1 MNIKT
6 KAHLYA
12 FVTLFGLIGFATGF
26 VTGISWLSDH
36 YGAGPAVAIGFGL
49 PIGALFYWFIY
60 MHFRFEIDINRIR
73 AEIIAGPEA
82 KLSDAQDKP
91 RPTTTWDEFLDERK

>member
-1 MNIKT
+1 MNTNT
-6 KAHLYA
+6 KAHLYTI
-12 FVTLFGLIGFATGF
+12 VTLFGVIGFMAGF
-26 VTGISWLSDH
+26 GTGISWLFDQ
-36 YGAGPAVAIGFGL
+36 YGAGVAVAIGFGL

-60 MHFRFEIDINRIR
+60 MHFHFELDIKRIR

-91 RPTTTWDEFLDERK
+91 RPTTTWDEVLERK

>member
-1 MNIKT
+1 MNTNT

-12 FVTLFGLIGFATGF
+12 FTTLFGVIGFMTGF
-26 VTGISWLSDH
+26 GTGINWLFDH

-49 PIGALFYWFIY
+49 PMGALAYWFIY
-60 MHFRFEIDINRIR
+60 MHFHFELDMKRIR

-91 RPTTTWDEFLDERK
+91 RPTTTWDEVLERK

>member
-1 MNIKT
+1 MNIST

-26 VTGISWLSDH
+26 VTGISWLFDH

-49 PIGALFYWFIY
+49 PIGVLFYWFIY
-60 MHFRFEIDINRIR
+60 MHFQFELDMKRIR

-82 KLSDAQDKP
+82 KLSDSQDKP
-91 RPTTTWDEFLDERK
+91 RPTTTWDEVLERK